1 MNMLIKI
8 NKSLLK
14 PAYIIFKL
22 RLWFATGLNAVY
34 SKYCL
39 QYYGNLYCLRNTFML
54 AYDFGQNQQQHRLKS
69 QQFGMWP
76 QSDAPNKHSNEAKRE
91 RERTLWI
98 WPEYLST
105 CTSMYGI
112 CVCAGVFVCMF
123 NGGKCQ
129 NSQLTQRHVRRTL
142 KYLLLYHVG
151 SWRRGGGAFAIWI
164 HVPHI

>member
-1 MNMLIKI
+1 MLIKI

-76 QSDAPNKHSNEAKRE
+76 QSDAPNKHSNEAERE

-112 CVCAGVFVCMF
+112 CVCGCVCVYVQWPQMSKFAANSATCQKNSQVFVAL
-123 NGGKCQ
+123 
-129 NSQLTQRHVRRTL
+129 SRR
-142 KYLLLYHVG
+142 
-151 SWRRGGGAFAIWI
+151 
-164 HVPHI
+164 